1 MLCKLNY
8 TNKRTINSNK
18 PLKCTT
24 NQKKM
29 TRTNKWTEREGK
41 ADPKYFSHTGNYGE
55 SPNHI
60 KKQGSGK
67 GNWGKPGDE
76 IDDLI
81 DNGEIPPVFKKDRR
95 GSNLQSHEQK
105 FENVQK
111 E

>member
-1 MLCKLNY
+1 MY
-8 TNKRTINSNK
+8 
-18 PLKCTT
+18 
-24 NQKKM
+24 NQSEKM

>member
-1 MLCKLNY
+1 
-8 TNKRTINSNK
+8 
-18 PLKCTT
+18 
-24 NQKKM
+24 M

-81 DNGEIPPVFKKDRR
+81 DNGEIPQCSRKIEEAQICNRMNKSLKTSKRNEGVFKIK
-95 GSNLQSHEQK
+95 K
-105 FENVQK
+105 VF
-111 E
+111 